1 MSKNINPHQH
11 AILLTALNLLHATL
25 AKEGIEA
32 IAPYSAPLEDSDIDL
47 NLIHINELS
56 EGINLGDF
64 EELTPKNETEY
75 LIRYQ
80 FLEIDTGIVEE
91 AEYECFARSP
101 EHALQ
106 QLYRRAVSPGE
117 VIVSIED
124 HHDIYPS
131 LFKNERGE
139 WILTPVSTGD
149 VYISISAGPG
159 CVFLNLEN
167 KSLRVQTVSS
177 GGDVVSEIH
186 DDIDDLNG

>member
-1 MSKNINPHQH
+1 MSKNINHHQH

-25 AKEGIEA
+25 AKGGIEA
-32 IAPYSAPLEDSDIDL
+32 VAPYSAPLEDSDIDL

-64 EELTPKNETEY
+64 EGLTPKNETEY

-106 QLYRRAVSPGE
+106 QLYQRAVSPGE
-117 VIVSIED
+117 VIISIED
-124 HHDIYPS
+124 PNNIYPA
-131 LFKNERGE
+131 LFKSERAE
-139 WILTPVSTGD
+139 WILTPASTGD
-149 VYISISAGPG
+149 VYINAGPG
-159 CVFLNLEN
+159 CVFMNMKN
-167 KSLRVQTVSS
+167 KSLSVQTVSS
-177 GGDVVSEIH
+177 GGDVVSEIYE
-186 DDIDDLNG
+186 DIYNLND